1 MFLQFWLLAILVP
14 LALGAPVP
22 RASGPPTLTLVD
34 SISDAKSISN
44 LPKSEVNRANKV
56 GWHLEGNSIV
66 IGSKATSDKQGSPLG
81 PKKMGLNRAN
91 KPSWYLKSG
100 KARTGSKTTEKEK
113 GSSSLSGYL
122 ALSTGVSSSG
132 SGISGGTSSQGSGSN
147 TGTGGTTT
155 GSEGTTTG
163 TGTTTGSESTT
174 SGTTTSSDGTSTTTV
189 PKRK

>member
-1 MFLQFWLLAILVP
+1 M
-14 LALGAPVP
+14 
-22 RASGPPTLTLVD
+22 
-34 SISDAKSISN
+34 
-44 LPKSEVNRANKV
+44 
-56 GWHLEGNSIV
+56 

-81 PKKMGLNRAN
+81 PKKMGLNSAN
-91 KPSWYLKSG
+91 KLNWHLKSG
-100 KARTGSKTTEKEK
+100 NARTGSKTTENGK
-113 GSSSLSGYL
+113 GSSSLSGDL

-132 SGISGGTSSQGSGSN
+132 SGILGGTSSQGSGGS

-174 SGTTTSSDGTSTTTV
+174 SGTTTSSDGSATTV